1 MREKLITRPVVVR
14 HFAEDKRKT
23 QVQMELEERVY
34 NDALNSG
41 KEADD
46 FYAD

>member
-1 MREKLITRPVVVR
+1 
-14 HFAEDKRKT
+14 
-23 QVQMELEERVY
+23 MELEERVY

-46 FYAD
+46 FYADWLLCINATMLFG